1 MKSFWKKVKLP
12 IIILAISLVVVA
24 ITVGGVAYAY
34 RDSVYPKVS
43 VQGLDIGSKTLKEA
57 FSILDE
63 NNKNLSA
70 KNIILTY
77 GEQEYSTTLEELGIK
92 LNTDE
97 TLIQAYRIKRK
108 NNILASLQS
117 IFQETDVN
125 WVYNSD
131 NEILESALG
140 AKVNPALKIL
150 ADAKLD
156 YKDGQIIIIPE

>member
-1 MKSFWKKVKLP
+1 MKSFWKRAKLP
-12 IIILAISLVVVA
+12 TIILAILLVVVS

-63 NNKNLSA
+63 KNKNLST

-77 GEQEYSTTLEELGIK
+77 EEQEYNTTLEELGIK

-108 NNILASLQS
+108 NNILSSLHQ
-117 IFQETDVN
+117 IFQTTDTN
-125 WVYNSD
+125 WIYTSD
-131 NEILESALG
+131 N
-140 AKVNPALKIL
+140 
-150 ADAKLD
+150 
-156 YKDGQIIIIPE
+156 